1 MSQEDSMPDVRRVT
15 IVGGG
20 VIGCFLAYRL
30 ALEGLPVTMIER
42 ASVGAGATGASA
54 GNVQPG
60 VMGGISDTHG
70 VLGTLGAQS
79 LQLHRTFLPAIK
91 EASGL
96 DPLDH
101 EVQYFYAAL
110 DEQEV
115 VETRQFTAALQEH
128 RLRAEWIDGPSA
140 HALDPRLAPQ
150 ILGGA
155 LHQDC
160 FQMDA
165 YRFVSALSQAAQ
177 RHGVQLQYGE
187 VVGLQ
192 RARER
197 VTGVLLKDGG
207 TVACETL
214 VLTMG
219 AWTGV
224 ALAQWLGLSVPI
236 GPYALQKLH
245 VRPAGP
251 MPRCAVRWGDVNMVA
266 RRDGLIH
273 VGSKHDPM
281 GFEAR
286 PTDEGRHW
294 LLERFQT
301 VFPGLPA
308 EVVEA
313 RAGLGAETP
322 DRTPIV
328 GPLPGYPDVYVSV
341 PSTNGFLLSAVMADM
356 LTALLVRGEQHA
368 LFPTVLPA
376 QAIQRAC
383 E

>member
-1 MSQEDSMPDVRRVT
+1 MPEVQRVT

-30 ALEGLPVTMIER
+30 ALEGVPVTLLER
-42 ASVGAGATGASA
+42 DDVGSGATGASA

-60 VMGGISDTHG
+60 VMGGIVDAHG
-70 VLGTLGAQS
+70 VLGALEAQS
-79 LQLHRTFLPAIK
+79 LHLHRTFLPSIK
-91 EASGL
+91 EDSGL

-101 EVQYFYAAL
+101 EVQYLYAAL

-115 VETRQFTAALQEH
+115 AETRQFTAALQEH
-128 RLRAEWIDGPSA
+128 RLRVEWINGPA
-140 HALDPRLAPQ
+140 ARALEPRLAPH

-165 YRFVSALSQAAQ
+165 YRFVTALSKAAQ
-177 RHGVQLQYGE
+177 RHGAQLQRGA
-187 VVGLQ
+187 VVGLR
-192 RARER
+192 RAGAR
-197 VTGVLLKDGG
+197 VTGVLLKDGT
-207 TVACETL
+207 TVSCETL
-214 VLTMG
+214 VLAMG

-224 ALAQWLGLSVPI
+224 ALAQWLDLSVPI

-251 MPRCAVRWGDVNMVA
+251 LPRCAVRWGDVNMVA
-266 RRDGLIH
+266 RRDGVVH
-273 VGSKHDPM
+273 VGSKHDPT

-294 LLERFQT
+294 MLERFQT

-313 RAGLGAETP
+313 RAGLGAATP

-328 GPLPGYPDVYVSV
+328 GPVPDWANVYVSV
-341 PSTNGFLLSAVMADM
+341 PSTNGFLLSAVMADI
-356 LTALLVRGEQHA
+356 LTALLVRSQQHP
-368 LFPTVLPA
+368 LLSRLLPV
-376 QAIQRAC
+376 QAMQRTLD
-383 E
+383 

>member
-1 MSQEDSMPDVRRVT
+1 MPDMRSVT
-15 IVGGG
+15 IIGGG

-30 ALEGLPVTMIER
+30 ALEGMPATIIER
-42 ASVGAGATGASA
+42 HSVGAGATGASA

-60 VMGGISDTHG
+60 VMGGIVDAQG

-91 EASGL
+91 ESSGL

-115 VETRQFTAALQEH
+115 VETQHFTAALQAH
-128 RLRAEWIDGPSA
+128 SLRAEWIDGLA
-140 HALDPRLAPQ
+140 ARALESRLTPH

-177 RHGVQLQYGE
+177 RHGAQLQYGE

-192 RARER
+192 QTGAR
-197 VTGVLLKDGG
+197 VTGVLLKDGA
-207 TVACETL
+207 TIACETL
-214 VLTMG
+214 VLAMG
-219 AWTGV
+219 AWTGI
-224 ALAQWLGLSVPI
+224 ALKQWLSLTVPI
-236 GPYALQKLH
+236 GPYPLQKLH

-266 RRDGLIH
+266 RRDGVMH
-273 VGSKHDPM
+273 VGSKHDPT

-286 PTDEGRHW
+286 PTDMGRHW

-301 VFPGLPA
+301 VFPHLA
-308 EVVEA
+308 ADVVDA

-322 DRTPIV
+322 GRTPIV
-328 GPLPGYPDVYVSV
+328 GPLPGYPNVYVSV

-356 LTALLVRGEQHA
+356 LTALLVRGEQHPF
-368 LFPTVLPA
+368 LPMVLPA
-376 QAIQRAC
+376 QAMQRTF

>member
-1 MSQEDSMPDVRRVT
+1 MPEVQRVT

-30 ALEGLPVTMIER
+30 ALEGVPVTLLER
-42 ASVGAGATGASA
+42 DDVGSGATGVSA

-60 VMGGISDTHG
+60 VMGGIVDAHG
-70 VLGTLGAQS
+70 VLGALGAQS
-79 LQLHRTFLPAIK
+79 LHLHRTFLPSIK
-91 EASGL
+91 EDSGL

-101 EVQYFYAAL
+101 EVQYLYAAL

-115 VETRQFTAALQEH
+115 AETRQFTAALQEH
-128 RLRAEWIDGPSA
+128 RLRVEWINGPA
-140 HALDPRLAPQ
+140 ARALEPRLAPH

-165 YRFVSALSQAAQ
+165 YRFVTALSRAAQ
-177 RHGVQLQYGE
+177 RHGAQLQRGT
-187 VVGLQ
+187 VVGLR
-192 RARER
+192 RAGAH
-197 VTGVLLKDGG
+197 VTGVLLKDGP
-207 TVACETL
+207 TVSCETL
-214 VLTMG
+214 VLAMG

-224 ALAQWLGLSVPI
+224 ALAQWLDLSVPI

-251 MPRCAVRWGDVNMVA
+251 LPRCAVRWGDVNMVA
-266 RRDGLIH
+266 RRDGVVH
-273 VGSKHDPM
+273 VGSKHDPT

-294 LLERFQT
+294 MLERFQT

-313 RAGLGAETP
+313 RAGLGAATP

-328 GPLPGYPDVYVSV
+328 GPVPDWANVYVSV
-341 PSTNGFLLSAVMADM
+341 PSTNGFLLSAVMADI
-356 LTALLVRGEQHA
+356 LTALLVRSQQHP
-368 LFPTVLPA
+368 LLSRLLPV
-376 QAIQRAC
+376 QAMQRTLD
-383 E
+383 

>member
-1 MSQEDSMPDVRRVT
+1 MPEVQRVT

-30 ALEGLPVTMIER
+30 ALEGVPVTLLER
-42 ASVGAGATGASA
+42 DEVGSGATGVSA

-60 VMGGISDTHG
+60 VMGGIVDAHG
-70 VLGTLGAQS
+70 VLGALGAQS
-79 LQLHRTFLPAIK
+79 LHLHRTFLPSIK
-91 EASGL
+91 EDSGL

-101 EVQYFYAAL
+101 EVQYLYAAL

-115 VETRQFTAALQEH
+115 AETRQFTATLQEH
-128 RLRAEWIDGPSA
+128 RLRVEWINGPA
-140 HALDPRLAPQ
+140 ARALEPRLAPH

-165 YRFVSALSQAAQ
+165 YRFVTALSKAAQ
-177 RHGVQLQYGE
+177 RHGAQLQRGA

-192 RARER
+192 RAGAR
-197 VTGVLLKDGG
+197 VTGMLLKDGT
-207 TVACETL
+207 TVSCETL
-214 VLTMG
+214 VLAMG

-251 MPRCAVRWGDVNMVA
+251 LPRCAVRWGDVNMVA
-266 RRDGLIH
+266 RRDGVVH
-273 VGSKHDPM
+273 VGSKHDPT

-294 LLERFQT
+294 MLERFQT

-313 RAGLGAETP
+313 RAGLGAATP

-328 GPLPGYPDVYVSV
+328 GPVPDWANVYVSV
-341 PSTNGFLLSAVMADM
+341 PSTNGFLLSAVMADI
-356 LTALLVRGEQHA
+356 LTALLVRSQQHP
-368 LFPTVLPA
+368 LLSRLLPV
-376 QAIQRAC
+376 QAMQRTLD
-383 E
+383 

>member
-1 MSQEDSMPDVRRVT
+1 
-15 IVGGG
+15 

-30 ALEGLPVTMIER
+30 ALEGVPVTVLER
-42 ASVGAGATGASA
+42 QHVGAGATGASA

-60 VMGGISDTHG
+60 VMGGIVDAEG

-91 EASGL
+91 ADSGL

-101 EVQYFYAAL
+101 EVQYVYAAL
-110 DEQEV
+110 EEPEV
-115 VETRQFTAALQEH
+115 AATRQFATALQAH
-128 RLRAEWIDGPSA
+128 GLRAEWIDGPA
-140 HALDPRLAPQ
+140 ARALEPRLAPH

-177 RHGVQLQYGE
+177 RHGARIRQGE

-192 RARER
+192 RAGER
-197 VTGVLLKDGG
+197 VTGVVLQDGT

-224 ALAQWLGLSVPI
+224 ALARWLGLAVPI

-245 VRPAGP
+245 VRPVGP
-251 MPRCAVRWGDVNMVA
+251 LPRCAVRWGEVNMVA
-266 RRDGLIH
+266 RRDGVVH
-273 VGSKHDPM
+273 VGSKHDPT
-281 GFEAR
+281 GFEAY
-286 PTDEGRHW
+286 PTDAGRHW

-301 VFPGLPA
+301 VFPGLHA

-313 RAGLGAETP
+313 RAGLGAATP
-322 DRTPIV
+322 DRLPMV
-328 GPLPGYPDVYVSV
+328 GPVPGLADVYMAV
-341 PSTNGFLLSAVMADM
+341 PSTNGFLLSAVLADI
-356 LTALLVRGEQHA
+356 LTDLLVRAAPHP
-368 LFPTVLPA
+368 LLPRLLPA
-376 QAIQRAC
+376 PAMERA
-383 E
+383 

>member
-1 MSQEDSMPDVRRVT
+1 MPEVRSVT
-15 IVGGG
+15 IIGGG

-30 ALEGLPVTMIER
+30 ALEGMPVTVIER
-42 ASVGAGATGASA
+42 HAVGAGATGASA

-60 VMGGISDTHG
+60 VMGGIVDAQG

-79 LQLHRTFLPAIK
+79 LQLHRRFLPAIK
-91 EASGL
+91 ESSGL

-110 DEQEV
+110 EAQEV
-115 VETRQFTAALQEH
+115 TETQQFTAALQAH
-128 RLRAEWIDGPSA
+128 RLRAEWIDGPA
-140 HALDPRLAPQ
+140 ARALEPRLAPH

-177 RHGVQLQYGE
+177 RHGAQLQYGE

-192 RARER
+192 RAGER
-197 VTGVLLKDGG
+197 VTGVLLKDGS
-207 TVACETL
+207 TITCETL
-214 VLTMG
+214 VLAMG

-224 ALAQWLGLSVPI
+224 ALAQWLGLAVPI
-236 GPYALQKLH
+236 GPYPLQKLH

-266 RRDGLIH
+266 RRDGVMH
-273 VGSKHDPM
+273 VGSKHDPT
-281 GFEAR
+281 GFEVH
-286 PTDEGRHW
+286 PTDMGRHW

-301 VFPGLPA
+301 VFPNLAA

-328 GPLPGYPDVYVSV
+328 GPLPGYDDVYVSV

-356 LTALLVRGEQHA
+356 LSALLVRGEQHP
-368 LFPTVLPA
+368 LLPTALPA
-376 QAIQRAC
+376 QAMQRAF

>member
-1 MSQEDSMPDVRRVT
+1 MPEVQRVT

-30 ALEGLPVTMIER
+30 ALEGVPVTLLER
-42 ASVGAGATGASA
+42 DDVGSGATGASA

-60 VMGGISDTHG
+60 VMGGIVDAHG
-70 VLGTLGAQS
+70 VLGALEAQS
-79 LQLHRTFLPAIK
+79 LHLHRTFLPSIK
-91 EASGL
+91 EDSGL

-101 EVQYFYAAL
+101 EVQYLYAAL

-115 VETRQFTAALQEH
+115 AETRQFTAALQEH
-128 RLRAEWIDGPSA
+128 RLRVEWINGPA
-140 HALDPRLAPQ
+140 ARALEPRLAPH

-165 YRFVSALSQAAQ
+165 YRFVTALSKAAQ
-177 RHGVQLQYGE
+177 RHGAQLQRGA

-192 RARER
+192 RAGAR
-197 VTGVLLKDGG
+197 VTGMLLKDGT
-207 TVACETL
+207 TVSCETL
-214 VLTMG
+214 VLAMG

-251 MPRCAVRWGDVNMVA
+251 LPRCAVRWGDVNMVA
-266 RRDGLIH
+266 RRDGVVH
-273 VGSKHDPM
+273 VGSKHDPT

-294 LLERFQT
+294 MLERFQT

-313 RAGLGAETP
+313 RAGLGAATP

-328 GPLPGYPDVYVSV
+328 GPVPDWANVYVSV
-341 PSTNGFLLSAVMADM
+341 PSTNGFLLSAVMADI
-356 LTALLVRGEQHA
+356 LTALLVRSQQHP
-368 LFPTVLPA
+368 LLSRLLPV
-376 QAIQRAC
+376 QAMQRTLD
-383 E
+383 

>member
-1 MSQEDSMPDVRRVT
+1 MPDVRSVT
-15 IVGGG
+15 IIGGG

-30 ALEGLPVTMIER
+30 ASEGVPVTVIER
-42 ASVGAGATGASA
+42 HAVGAGATGASA

-60 VMGGISDTHG
+60 VMGGIVDAQG

-91 EASGL
+91 ESSGL

-110 DEQEV
+110 DAQEV
-115 VETRQFTAALQEH
+115 AETQQFTAALQAH
-128 RLRAEWIDGPSA
+128 RLRAEWIDGPA
-140 HALDPRLAPQ
+140 ARALEPRLAPH

-177 RHGVQLQYGE
+177 RCGAQLQYGE
-187 VVGLQ
+187 VIGLQ
-192 RARER
+192 QTGER
-197 VTGVLLKDGG
+197 VTGVVLEDG
-207 TVACETL
+207 AIMECETL
-214 VLTMG
+214 VLAMG

-224 ALAQWLGLSVPI
+224 ALRQWLSLTVPI
-236 GPYALQKLH
+236 GPYPLQKLH

-251 MPRCAVRWGDVNMVA
+251 MPRCAVRWGEVNMVA
-266 RRDGLIH
+266 RRDGVMH
-273 VGSKHDPM
+273 VGSKHDPT
-281 GFEAR
+281 GFEAL
-286 PTDEGRHW
+286 PTAMGRHW

-301 VFPGLPA
+301 VFPNLA
-308 EVVEA
+308 ADVVEA

-322 DRTPIV
+322 GRTPIV
-328 GPLPGYPDVYVSV
+328 GPLPGYPDVCVAV

-356 LTALLVRGEQHA
+356 LTALLVRGEQHP
-368 LFPTVLPA
+368 LLPMVLPA
-376 QAIQRAC
+376 QAMQRTFA
-383 E
+383 

>member
-1 MSQEDSMPDVRRVT
+1 MPDVRSVT

-30 ALEGLPVTMIER
+30 ALEGVPVTVLER
-42 ASVGAGATGASA
+42 QHVGAGATGASA

-60 VMGGISDTHG
+60 VMGGITDAEG
-70 VLGTLGAQS
+70 ILGALGAQS
-79 LQLHRTFLPAIK
+79 LRLHRTFLPAIK
-91 EASGL
+91 EDSGL

-101 EVQYFYAAL
+101 AVQYFYAAL
-110 DEQEV
+110 DEREV
-115 VETRQFTAALQEH
+115 AETRQFTTALQEH
-128 RLRAEWIDGPSA
+128 GLRAEWIDGA
-140 HALDPRLAPQ
+140 TARVLEPRLAPHF
-150 ILGGA
+150 LGGA

-177 RHGVQLQYGE
+177 RHGARVQQGE
-187 VVGLQ
+187 VVGLR
-192 RARER
+192 RAGER
-197 VTGVLLKDGG
+197 VTGVVLQDGT
-207 TVACETL
+207 TVESTTL

-224 ALAQWLGLSVPI
+224 ALAQWLGLAVPI
-236 GPYALQKLH
+236 GPYPLQKLH

-251 MPRCAVRWGDVNMVA
+251 LPRCAVRWGEVNMVA
-266 RRDGLIH
+266 RRDGVVH
-273 VGSKHDPM
+273 VGSKHDPT

-286 PTDEGRHW
+286 PTEEGRHW
-294 LLERFQT
+294 MLERFQT

-313 RAGLGAETP
+313 RAGLGAATP

-328 GPLPGYPDVYVSV
+328 GPVPGCAGVYLAV
-341 PSTNGFLLSAVMADM
+341 PSTNGFLLSAVMADI

-368 LFPTVLPA
+368 LLPKLLPE
-376 QAIQRAC
+376 QAMQRPSD
-383 E
+383 